1 MDRSV
6 ALHERSFVTA
16 LDIYGVAIR
25 AVFNALNKEREKGL
39 RPRLLVL
46 DGAPSS
52 SLWSLSR
59 TKLTPHTTQVSR
71 HSRRRTSRTAA
82 TCLRVSSSSTSTCT
96 SSSRRSSC
104 GARSTVTRQSSTSTL
119 LRPVRCCLSFKPAGS
134 RSGADLERLPLA
146 EELIRRRHILEGDD
160 RTPISYN
167 IELASTANPDS
178 GAVSYTFTNAWLQ
191 APAHAAHAPRLPA
204 DIVQGLRRLDLDRL
218 HYLAVNPTQIAF
230 ESLVY
235 LSSLE
240 PGELD
245 SPDSW
250 IFFFLLRVIAAFH
263 HESPADMQH
272 WLDPAAWYACAI
284 AASKDELVALMHG
297 VRRLRTRTLATKMAE

>member
-1 MDRSV
+1 MTTPG
-6 ALHERSFVTA
+6 ALLS
-16 LDIYGVAIR
+16 
-25 AVFNALNKEREKGL
+25 
-39 RPRLLVL
+39 LL
-46 DGAPSS
+46 
-52 SLWSLSR
+52 
-59 TKLTPHTTQVSR
+59 Q
-71 HSRRRTSRTAA
+71 
-82 TCLRVSSSSTSTCT
+82 
-96 SSSRRSSC
+96 
-104 GARSTVTRQSSTSTL
+104 
-119 LRPVRCCLSFKPAGS
+119 AGS
-134 RSGADLERLPLA
+134 RSGADLERLSLA

-240 PGELD
+240 ADELD